1 MTRIVLPFAVV
12 AALSPLVQAGIKFSS
27 PAPGAKLT
35 AGSAISVQW
44 TETNDGPKLADLKSY
59 QLQLIVGGNK
69 GEEQVSSYKRY
80 QAYMDAVG

>member
-12 AALSPLVQAGIKFSS
+12 AVLSPLVQAGIEFTA

-44 TETNDGPKLADLKSY
+44 KETASGPKLADLKSY

-69 GEEQVSSYKRY
+69 GEEQVS
-80 QAYMDAVG
+80 